1 MNFLLLCP
9 ALLACVCTIFVLHE
23 SMQYHRHIRR
33 LDDSAPLDAAEVPL
47 LSIIIPAC
55 NEERHIEAALTSV
68 LALEYPR
75 LEIIVLDDRSTDGT
89 AELLH
94 QMAEEQPRLR
104 VVTIRALPPGWLG
117 KNHALHVGAEQA
129 EGEYLLFTDADV
141 RMAPDTVSRAVAR
154 MREQNLDH
162 LCLTFHL
169 DMPSQLLAMLAADSL
184 SGLITLFKPW
194 RISKPDS
201 RYFLGAGG
209 FNLVRKSMYAR
220 FGGHRPIRLCPVDDI
235 LLGKL
240 VKRNGGRQECL
251 DGCNFV
257 TVPWYSSVREM
268 ADGLRKNAFAVL
280 DYQIS
285 LFLLFTLTLIV
296 CQILPF
302 WGLLLTEG
310 TVRLLCG
317 LTVAA
322 MFFAQLIA
330 VRAFALPTACLRWFL
345 VVPYLKLWIIW
356 RAVITTLIRG
366 GIDWRGTFYSLKE
379 LKRNMVPLMP
389 WKK

>member
-1 MNFLLLCP
+1 MNLFLLCP
-9 ALLACVCTIFVLHE
+9 ALLAFVCTLSVLYD
-23 SMQYHRHIRR
+23 SIQYQRHIRK
-33 LDDSAPLDAAEVPL
+33 LEDSSPLQGTEVSL
-47 LSIIIPAC
+47 LSVIIPAR
-55 NEERHIEAALTSV
+55 NEERHIEAALASV
-68 LALEYPR
+68 LALDYPN
-75 LEIIVLDDRSTDGT
+75 LEIIVLDDRSTDRT

-94 QMAEEQPRLR
+94 QMSEKHPRLR
-104 VVTIRALPPGWLG
+104 VITIRALPPGWLG
-117 KNHALHVGAEQA
+117 KNYALHLGAEQA

-141 RMAPDTVSRAVAR
+141 RMTPDTVSRAVAR
-154 MREQNLDH
+154 IQEQNLDH
-162 LCLTFHL
+162 LCLTFRL

-184 SGLITLFKPW
+184 AGLITLFKPW

-209 FNLVRKSMYAR
+209 FNLVRRSMYAR

-268 ADGLRKNAFAVL
+268 ADGLRKNTFAML

-285 LFLLFTLTLIV
+285 LFLLLTLLLII

-302 WGLLLTEG
+302 WGLLLSDG
-310 TVRLLCG
+310 PVRLLCG

-345 VVPYLKLWIIW
+345 VVPYLKLWIIG
-356 RAVITTLIRG
+356 RAVITTLIQG

-379 LKRNMVPLMP
+379 LKQNMMPIMP
-389 WKK
+389 WRK